1 MKKFLFF
8 AIATAMLGLTFTS
21 CDKDNEEEN
30 NSNVKVSLDGRWDGA
45 PKGFPYAQQ
54 NMTLIFKG
62 NQVDVY
68 ILAWGDHLKGTYKYE
83 NDSLSFSFKL
93 EDALDARKYTDEQS
107 WGWNFGDG
115 ALNPETLEL
124 SEPYDWYPM
133 SESDFEGDKAYLSEF
148 SFKLID
154 EKTAES
160 GGSNPQ
166 MVLEFKKK

>member
-8 AIATAMLGLTFTS
+8 AIATAMLGMTFTS
-21 CDKDNEEEN
+21 CDKEKEDD
-30 NSNVKVSLDGRWDGA
+30 SNVKVSLDGRWDGA

-54 NMTLIFKG
+54 NMTLIFKV

-93 EDALDARKYTDEQS
+93 EDALDARHYTDEES

>member
-8 AIATAMLGLTFTS
+8 AIATAMLGMTFTS
-21 CDKDNEEEN
+21 CDKEKEDD
-30 NSNVKVSLDGRWDGA
+30 SNVKVSLDGRWDGA

-93 EDALDARKYTDEQS
+93 EDAFDARHYTDEES
-107 WGWNFGDG
+107 WSWNMADG

-133 SESDFEGDKAYLSEF
+133 SESDFEGDKAYLSGF
-148 SFKLID
+148 SFRLID

-160 GGSNPQ
+160 GAPGSQ

>member
-8 AIATAMLGLTFTS
+8 AIATAMLGMTFTS
-21 CDKDNEEEN
+21 CDKEKEDD
-30 NSNVKVSLDGRWDGA
+30 SNVKVSLDGRWDGA

-93 EDALDARKYTDEQS
+93 EDALDARHYTDEES
-107 WGWNFGDG
+107 WSWNMADG
-115 ALNPETLEL
+115 ALNAETLEL

-133 SESDFEGDKAYLSEF
+133 SESDFEGDKAYLSGF
-148 SFKLID
+148 SFRLID

-160 GGSNPQ
+160 GAPGSQ